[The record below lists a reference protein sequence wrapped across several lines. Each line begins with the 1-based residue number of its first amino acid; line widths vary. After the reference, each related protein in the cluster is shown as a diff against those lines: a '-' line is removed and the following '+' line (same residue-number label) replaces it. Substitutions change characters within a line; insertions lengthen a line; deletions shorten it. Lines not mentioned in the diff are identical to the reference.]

1 MKYILIA
8 LAFNLQITYPDLEVC
23 QEARDILRA
32 EAPLGQAGNILCIPA
47 GVEEEKV
54 DKVDRMLKDQP
65 PQMFDTAG
73 VLSDYA
79 TSNLAD
85 RKERNLQSSDQPE
98 TSSRVDR
105 RITDSISKK
114 A

>member
-47 GVEEEKV
+47 RFISEDEQKDLFETFIYTEFQGGRHKRRV
-54 DKVDRMLKDQP
+54 DKI
-65 PQMFDTAG
+65 
-73 VLSDYA
+73 
-79 TSNLAD
+79 NC
-85 RKERNLQSSDQPE
+85 
-98 TSSRVDR
+98 
-105 RITDSISKK
+105 
-114 A
+114 

>member
-54 DKVDRMLKDQP
+54 DKVDRMFKSFIDLVIKLDEINQKK
-65 PQMFDTAG
+65 
-73 VLSDYA
+73 L
-79 TSNLAD
+79 
-85 RKERNLQSSDQPE
+85 
-98 TSSRVDR
+98 
-105 RITDSISKK
+105 TDNE
-114 A
+114 